1 MKNLWRIHNYGTQY
15 ECIFESPVSYF
26 IANLSAYSTNIE
38 EDESGEKM
46 LTDGQIEIKIYTYN
60 NRRGISIQ
68 GSESNN
74 SGMNIFIPL
83 SEAVVEDFEL
93 YLNIGNIIDHEFDS
107 EQNNNNNNNPS
118 NNVNEDPQLTSGGS
132 RKKHRRK
139 THKVTKSRRKSKKY

>member
-107 EQNNNNNNNPS
+107 EQNNNNPS